1 MQTTST
7 ITCPKCGGTSVET
20 MPTDACWFFY
30 DCHHCGVKLR
40 PLSGDCCVFCSF
52 ADVPC
57 PPIQEAQQS
66 GSPSGC
72 CGAG

>member
-1 MQTTST
+1 
-7 ITCPKCGGTSVET
+7 